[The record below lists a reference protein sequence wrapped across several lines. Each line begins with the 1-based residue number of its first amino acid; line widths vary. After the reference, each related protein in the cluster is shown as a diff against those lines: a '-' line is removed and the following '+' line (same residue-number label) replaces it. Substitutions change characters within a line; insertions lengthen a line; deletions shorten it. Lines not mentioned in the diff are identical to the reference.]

1 MRERLQKI
9 IAHAGIASRR
19 AAEKLI
25 EEGLVTVNGKLAS
38 IGDQADPDNDH
49 IKVKGRLLQR
59 AQGKEYY
66 LFYKPRGVLTT
77 AAKDAEHP
85 TVFEFF
91 ENNPVRVFPV
101 GRLDLDSEGLMVMT
115 NDGDLANALMH
126 PKGKIPKRY
135 KVKTKG
141 VPGERAIIL
150 LRKGVPLSDGKTA
163 PAEVTLTE
171 TTRTNAWFEVI
182 IHEGR
187 NRQIRRMFDHVH
199 HSVVKLKR
207 TGYAFLGVGELTPGN
222 ARVLTKTEVTRLR
235 ELTEGKGTAPKKKPQ
250 PAISAPKKAPKTASA
265 ASKKKSPPATSARPK
280 RTPTKKNR

>member
-19 AAEKLI
+19 GAEKLI
-25 EEGLVTVNGKLAS
+25 EEGLVTVNGKRVTL
-38 IGDQADPDNDH
+38 GDQADPEQDH
-49 IKVKGRLLQR
+49 IKVQGKLLR
-59 AQGKEYY
+59 PAQGKEYM

-77 AAKDAEHP
+77 AAKDAQHP

-91 ENNPVRVFPV
+91 ENHPTRVFPV

-126 PKGKIPKRY
+126 PKGEIPKRY
-135 KVKTKG
+135 RVKTKG
-141 VPGERAIIL
+141 VPGERAVAL

-207 TGYAFLGVGELTPGN
+207 TGYAFLGVGDLTPGT
-222 ARVLTKTEVTRLR
+222 ARMLTDTEVTRLR
-235 ELTEGKGTAPKKKPQ
+235 ELAAGKAVMPKKKTP
-250 PAISAPKKAPKTASA
+250 
-265 ASKKKSPPATSARPK
+265 PPAPRRPRPK
-280 RTPTKKNR
+280 PTSKAKRTR